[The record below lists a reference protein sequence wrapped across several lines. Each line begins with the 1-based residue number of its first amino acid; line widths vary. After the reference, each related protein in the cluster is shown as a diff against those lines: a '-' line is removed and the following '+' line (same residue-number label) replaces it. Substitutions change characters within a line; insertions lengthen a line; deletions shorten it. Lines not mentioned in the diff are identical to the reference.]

1 MIFVELSLKQYK
13 NLFFILIFCYMNF
26 NYGFCKIK
34 NFRKKIKSGGLLK
47 FQFLILKIIQRIRT

>member
-1 MIFVELSLKQYK
+1 
-13 NLFFILIFCYMNF
+13 MNF

-34 NFRKKIKSGGLLK
+34 NFRKKIKSEGLLK

>member
-1 MIFVELSLKQYK
+1 
-13 NLFFILIFCYMNF
+13 MNF